1 MCRYLRYLIFPHLGG
16 HDGIERNH
24 EDHHSQASQG
34 AGAED
39 PPQEVHAEHDAW
51 VGGGLVRSD
60 GPTAITTSY
69 KGKKKNKTL
78 KDFKR

>member
-1 MCRYLRYLIFPHLGG
+1 MNRTDCFMLSLATISGTETKYNIMWRYLIYLIFPHLGG

-39 PPQEVHAEHDAW
+39 PPEEVHAEHDAW
-51 VGGGLVRSD
+51 VGG
-60 GPTAITTSY
+60 
-69 KGKKKNKTL
+69 
-78 KDFKR
+78 